1 MKKMP
6 LNGSELNCRPK
17 RPTIEQQQLS
27 LNEANLVVDREFEW
41 KKSQMLWPA
50 GPPQKLKF
58 IKFNSLPKKKWW
70 ACHLAA
76 KPFCSKEICCP
87 PNFGCFLIFPSLGR
101 HCGELLS
108 PSTIKFWRVG
118 SRGRWSVFFL
128 FSSLSLYFASDVENL
143 FILLFIEPALMD
155 LLLLLEGGANS
166 FVAPPGGGGSKHKS
180 CDTKRAKFSIFF

>member
-58 IKFNSLPKKKWW
+58 IKFNSLPKNGGRAILRPNLFVQKKYAAHRILAAFWFFL
-70 ACHLAA
+70 HLAA
-76 KPFCSKEICCP
+76 IVVSYCHRQPLSSGVLEVEGAGAYSSCSP
-87 PNFGCFLIFPSLGR
+87 
-101 HCGELLS
+101 
-108 PSTIKFWRVG
+108 
-118 SRGRWSVFFL
+118 
-128 FSSLSLYFASDVENL
+128 LSLY
-143 FILLFIEPALMD
+143 ILPRTLKIF
-155 LLLLLEGGANS
+155 S
-166 FVAPPGGGGSKHKS
+166 FS
-180 CDTKRAKFSIFF
+180 FL